1 MNLRIRFTKENY
13 LKYISHHDLMRL
25 FERTFR
31 RANIPIKYSEG
42 FNPQPKLSIANPLA
56 LGIASCSEY
65 MDIQLQEKMPEEV
78 FINKANA
85 QLPEG
90 IRIIKVKYIDE
101 SKSLSSLISW
111 SCYEIKF
118 HATNIEDV
126 EELEQLI
133 KKWLEEEKIVITK
146 TKRKRNR
153 IIKKE
158 RNIRNLIGNVVV
170 KLKGSS
176 TQKDTDHIVLN
187 CLLKAGDKGNLN
199 PRDFIKAMDKY
210 LRMGIDWDAVEINR
224 IALFIETDKGIRFP
238 I

>member
-1 MNLRIRFTKENY
+1 
-13 LKYISHHDLMRL
+13 MRL
-25 FERTFR
+25 FERAFR
-31 RANIPIKYSEG
+31 RASIPIKYSEG
-42 FNPQPKLSIANPLA
+42 FNPQPRLSIGNPLA

-170 KLKGSS
+170 KLKSSS

>member
-1 MNLRIRFTKENY
+1 
-13 LKYISHHDLMRL
+13 
-25 FERTFR
+25 
-31 RANIPIKYSEG
+31 
-42 FNPQPKLSIANPLA
+42 
-56 LGIASCSEY
+56 

>member
-1 MNLRIRFTKENY
+1 
-13 LKYISHHDLMRL
+13 MRL
-25 FERTFR
+25 FERAFR
-31 RANIPIKYSEG
+31 RASIPIKYSEG
-42 FNPQPKLSIANPLA
+42 FNPQPRLSIGNPLA

-111 SCYEIKF
+111 SCYEIKI

>member
-1 MNLRIRFTKENY
+1 
-13 LKYISHHDLMRL
+13 MRL

>member
-1 MNLRIRFTKENY
+1 
-13 LKYISHHDLMRL
+13 MRL

-170 KLKGSS
+170 KLKSSS

>member
-1 MNLRIRFTKENY
+1 
-13 LKYISHHDLMRL
+13 MRL
-25 FERTFR
+25 FERAFR
-31 RANIPIKYSEG
+31 RASIPIKYSEG
-42 FNPQPKLSIANPLA
+42 FNPQPRLSIGNPLA